1 MKHIKKYESFKY
13 EGEPVQ
19 EEFLGDIL
27 KAAKGAL
34 KNFITGVM
42 TPFKSLKDDFKKGLK
57 YEQLKTKFIQ
67 SLDTMMKNAT
77 ANIQKAKDENE
88 INQMTDAVMKEL
100 DDKMAEFDKE
110 IKSIHESKINKVFEA
125 DDATGDP
132 TAGGGNKI
140 QNSLIAG
147 RVLFSMLK
155 DEYTKRKQEFDKK
168 FAAAKDLNAKK
179 QVAITN
185 LKSLIDGYKKKIN
198 DPALIK
204 QATDKYKADNKI
216 QSTTGGGLSPEILK
230 GYGVTKADELVGK
243 EVRYKTKK
251 FDPSKKPE
259 DQPDNVG
266 KLKVLKV
273 LPDGLFLDGEKE
285 DFTKPFDQIL
295 PGEQGGDNAKKVADL
310 LGKIKADDKKM
321 GQVATFAEFI
331 SKPENDAKVGEIEKI
346 IGGGTEKPAE

>member
-1 MKHIKKYESFKY
+1 MKHIKQFESY
-13 EGEPVQ
+13 NQEVN
-19 EEFLGDIL
+19 EEFLGDVL

-42 TPFKSLKDDFKKGLK
+42 TPFKSIKDDFKKGLK

-67 SLDTMMKNAT
+67 SLDTMMQNAT
-77 ANIQKAKDENE
+77 ANIQKAKDEIE
-88 INQMTDAVMKEL
+88 INQMQDAVMKEL

-110 IKSIHESKINKVFEA
+110 IKAIKESKVFRIYEA
-125 DDATGDP
+125 EDANDP

-155 DEYTKRKQEFDKK
+155 DEYVKRKQEFDKK

-185 LKSLIDGYKKKIN
+185 LKTLIDGYKKKIN

-216 QSTTGGGLSPEILK
+216 QNTGGGSELSADILK
-230 GYGVTKADELVGK
+230 SYGVTKKEDLVGK
-243 EVRYKTKK
+243 EVSYKTKK

-259 DQPDNVG
+259 DQPEQVG

-273 LPDGLFLDGEKE
+273 TPEGLYLDGEKE

-295 PGEQGGDNAKKVADL
+295 PGAVVNKGGDNAKKAADA
-310 LGKIKADDKKM
+310 LGKIKGDEKKM
-321 GQVATFAEFI
+321 GQVASFAEFI
-331 SKPENDAKVGEIEKI
+331 SKPENDAKMADIEKI
-346 IGGGTEKPAE
+346 IGGTAPKA